1 MKRISKK
8 QKRVKYTSKR
18 GAERASEHLLLRE
31 QHDEDRKA
39 ADKLRSYPN
48 VPRLKQAPFPKDREV
63 GFAGH
68 YKYGQLVVQSPDEFK
83 LMNVECKKDCW
94 YWKIDKRPGRN
105 PRPLWNG
112 LAEVNVAIS
121 SGLAR
126 ELAKLVKAGDLKEAR
141 RILKRAAEAGMAE
154 LAKRTGYK
162 PCYVAVHPDAEGT
175 MSFHYGLW
183 PIDKSKRCPI
193 GRSAGGKR
201 GRRGFRTLG
210 DGFTSI
216 LRHHR
221 AIGLPVELVSLPYW
235 NLRSRHPDDWMAAKM
250 MDRTVCQELAKMSN
264 GEEILA
270 AAAEYQR
277 EAARDWL
284 ARFNAGAL
292 GVQKMHDR
300 LGKAEARLKRRK
312 QAAERLL
319 SKARNI
325 ANQKDTQLA
334 ELEKENSELKVVQEE
349 TRSFF
354 EKVAAMPSLVAM
366 LHGIGREIWNIFVKI
381 TTFLGIEVAEPKPS
395 PSLATLQDQND
406 LLKTQ
411 VKSLVQNSVELI
423 DRAEAQHAQIRDL
436 TNKNENLRA
445 EKESLARQLAK
456 MKKDHELRSTP
467 KLSP

>member
-8 QKRVKYTSKR
+8 QKRAKYTSKR
-18 GAERASEHLLLRE
+18 GAEAASEHLLLRD

-39 ADKLRSYPN
+39 ADKLRGYPN

-68 YKYGQLVVQSPDEFK
+68 WKYGQLVLQSPDEFK
-83 LMNVECKKDCW
+83 RMNVECKKDCW

-112 LAEVNVAIS
+112 LAEVNVAMS

-183 PIDKSKRCPI
+183 PIDKSKRCLI

-221 AIGLPVELVSLPYW
+221 AIGLPAELVSLPYW

-250 MDRTVCQELAKMSN
+250 MDRTVYQELAKMSN

-284 ARFNAGAL
+284 ARFNAGTL

-300 LGKAEARLKRRK
+300 LGKAEAKLKRQK

-319 SKARNI
+319 SKAKDI
-325 ANQKDTQLA
+325 SKQKDIQVV
-334 ELEKENSELKVVQEE
+334 ELENENSELKVIQEE
-349 TRSFF
+349 TWSFF
-354 EKVAAMPSLVAM
+354 ERVAAVPSLVAM
-366 LHGIGREIWNIFVKI
+366 LQGVGKEIWNIFVKI
-381 TTFLGIEVAEPKPS
+381 TDFLGIEVSNPKRLPNVAE
-395 PSLATLQDQND
+395 LQDQND
-406 LLKTQ
+406 QLKFQ
-411 VKSLVQNSVELI
+411 VQSLIESSVELLG
-423 DRAEAQHAQIRDL
+423 RADAQEIQLRHL
-436 TNKNENLRA
+436 TGENEKLRA
-445 EKESLARQLAK
+445 ENEAISRQSAKFKAGPESP
-456 MKKDHELRSTP
+456 S
-467 KLSP
+467 